1 LLFLCSKKFIFMK
14 RFIRNII
21 LIFNVLAALSICI
34 SYISVY
40 VNPAVSVLPAFLGLA
55 YPVVLVVNIAFVIFW
70 LMMKKWWA
78 LVSLGAI
85 VVGWQ
90 TMSAFFQFNFDKPVE
105 QHSEE
110 AFKVLS
116 YNVRLFDLYG
126 WSKNTDTRGN
136 IFEFIEMEDADIMCF
151 QEYYSNPEKNL
162 NITDTIVNKQ
172 KADFSHVVFANAEG
186 KQYHFG
192 VATFSFF
199 PIVNKKEI
207 QFENSNSICII
218 SDLKINDDTVRVFN
232 AHLQS
237 VKFGFTDYNFIDSI
251 ELKDEQQ
258 QIHGVFQILRKLKA
272 AYIIRAEQAKI
283 IAAEINNSPY
293 EVIVC
298 GDFNDTPVS
307 YVYRTIKGELTD
319 AFIETGW
326 GVGNTYNGLLP
337 ALRIDYIL
345 HSNKLVSYNFRKT
358 NVKYSDHFPVIT
370 WFHFL

>member
-1 LLFLCSKKFIFMK
+1 MK